1 MEVHVTD
8 GVTSW
13 DQLALPKML
22 CKTITKDLVEG
33 ELRFL
38 GYFRFCQDN
47 PFHFLVIL
55 FNW

>member
-13 DQLALPKML
+13 DQLTLPKML

-33 ELRFL
+33 EL
-38 GYFRFCQDN
+38 
-47 PFHFLVIL
+47 
-55 FNW
+55 